1 MIYGYMRVSTTK
13 KDDGGEFVQSFELQ
27 HRALSEAGVHEEN
40 IFKDRISGAKAK
52 RPGLDVLLSVVKEGD
67 TILVWKLDRLGRNA
81 RHLLEIAE
89 QMKEKGVTIR
99 SLVDGLDTSGKFGGF
114 LLTMLAAVAEL
125 ERENISERVT
135 AGMCAARRSGI
146 KLGRKNKLSP
156 SARQDVIDSIASGKS
171 VSEIAR
177 RYRVNRSTI
186 YETLKKAS

>member
-1 MIYGYMRVSTTK
+1 MYGYMRVSTTK
-13 KDDGGEFVQSFELQ
+13 RDDDGEFVQSFTIQ
-27 HRALSEAGVHEEN
+27 HTALLGAGVREEN
-40 IFKDRISGAKAK
+40 IFRDRISGAKAK
-52 RPGLDVLLSVVKEGD
+52 RPGLDALLSVVKSGD
-67 TILVWKLDRLGRNA
+67 VILVWKLDRLGRNA

-89 QMKEKGVTIR
+89 QMKERGVTIR

-135 AGMCAARRSGI
+135 AGMSAARRSGVR
-146 KLGRKNKLSP
+146 LGRKNKLSP

-186 YETLKKAS
+186 YEMLKKAS